1 MMRNSFVAVLLT
13 CGASIGCQD
22 ATAPRGSLTVTAT
35 PLTVVA
41 TRSPAASVTWGRFVV
56 QVTLRNA
63 TESTM
68 RVYGCGPAVEREVT
82 TGRWEIALEPF
93 CALVGPGYFELPP
106 GSDRSRQAE
115 IVGAL
120 SGPGGPEFLDG
131 VLAGRY
137 RLMYRYSVG
146 DYAGEADKA
155 RSAPFDVTE

>member
-1 MMRNSFVAVLLT
+1 
-13 CGASIGCQD
+13 
-22 ATAPRGSLTVTAT
+22 
-35 PLTVVA
+35 
-41 TRSPAASVTWGRFVV
+41 
-56 QVTLRNA
+56 
-63 TESTM
+63 M

-82 TGRWEIALEPF
+82 SGRWEIALEPF
-93 CALVGPGYFELPP
+93 CNLAFPGYFEMPP

-146 DYAGEADKA
+146 GQVGEADKA
-155 RSAPFDVTE
+155 RSAPFVVTE